1 LQNRHLPRIFREN
14 QALQNRYLPLSFR
27 RSAYPP
33 WSLAVFLGKR
43 WSPSDQTCFFIGLL
57 AGSFLFLQRLESTRK
72 LFSFQRDTWARKK
85 MLGLHLLEG

>member
-1 LQNRHLPRIFREN
+1 M
-14 QALQNRYLPLSFR
+14 
-27 RSAYPP
+27 
-33 WSLAVFLGKR
+33 
-43 WSPSDQTCFFIGLL
+43 CFFIGLL